1 MQCSLSCSSF
11 FLSLFIRTNFPNKI
25 VILRQC
31 VTFNP
36 KIHLLEDPKRIEG
49 FLRTLVFEAT
59 EVLPSEN
66 MISQTHKKIPSL
78 VLDTQMTHKH

>member
-1 MQCSLSCSSF
+1 MNFQIFLISNF
-11 FLSLFIRTNFPNKI
+11 FFVRMSLFIRTNFPNKI

-66 MISQTHKKIPSL
+66 MISQTHKKSL
-78 VLDTQMTHKH
+78 H